1 VNPLRRRSAARRRR
15 RARVARRLARAWQRC
30 APAHRPS
37 ARRALPEARAPGSS
51 GSSAMGIWVSRM
63 WRSLFGTGTNSKI
76 VIVGLNNAGKTTILY
91 KLHLGQVVLTQP
103 TIGSNV
109 EEVKHENVTFQV
121 WDLGGQENLRANWST
136 YFEEADAVVFVVDS
150 NDQENMVL
158 AKMELF
164 NVVLHEDL
172 KYSCLLV
179 LANKQDIQGCRNAGE
194 IAQDLSLHTI
204 RTHEW
209 QIQSCCA
216 LTGEGLQEGLT
227 WIAGRIRAR
236 SASQPIAA
244 APSNAAVSGSRDSGG
259 R

>member
-1 VNPLRRRSAARRRR
+1 
-15 RARVARRLARAWQRC
+15 
-30 APAHRPS
+30 
-37 ARRALPEARAPGSS
+37 
-51 GSSAMGIWVSRM
+51 MGIWASKVFRG
-63 WRSLFGTGTNSKI
+63 LFGGGENCKI

-109 EEVKHENVTFQV
+109 EEVKHDNITFQV
-121 WDLGGQENLRANWST
+121 WDLGGQENLRAGWAT
-136 YFEEADAVVFVVDS
+136 YFQETDAVVFVVDS

-164 NVVLHEDL
+164 NVVLQEDL
-172 KYSCLLV
+172 KHACLLV
-179 LANKQDIQGCRNAGE
+179 LANKQDIVGCRNAGE

-216 LTGEGLQEGLT
+216 LTGEGLQEGLE
-227 WIAGRIRAR
+227 WIATRIRSRQA
-236 SASQPIAA
+236 SAASSAPVAA
-244 APSNAAVSGSRDSGG
+244 AAAAVAVGKSSEGASSSSAG

>member
-1 VNPLRRRSAARRRR
+1 
-15 RARVARRLARAWQRC
+15 
-30 APAHRPS
+30 
-37 ARRALPEARAPGSS
+37 
-51 GSSAMGIWVSRM
+51 MGIWASRM
-63 WRSLFGTGTNSKI
+63 WRRLFGDGTHCKI

-91 KLHLGQVVLTQP
+91 KLHLGQVVQTQP

-109 EEVKHENVTFQV
+109 EEVKHDNITFQV

-136 YFEEADAVVFVVDS
+136 YFEETDAVVFVVDS

-179 LANKQDIQGCRNAGE
+179 LANKQDIQGCRNVGE
-194 IAQDLSLHTI
+194 IVQDLDLHTI

-209 QIQSCCA
+209 QIQNCCA

-227 WIAGRIRAR
+227 WIAERVRAR
-236 SASQPIAA
+236 RSRSVLAA
-244 APSNAAVSGSRDSGG
+244 ATASTAAPAAAGASSSTGS
-259 R
+259 

>member
-1 VNPLRRRSAARRRR
+1 
-15 RARVARRLARAWQRC
+15 
-30 APAHRPS
+30 
-37 ARRALPEARAPGSS
+37 
-51 GSSAMGIWVSRM
+51 MGIWVSRV
-63 WRSLFGTGTNSKI
+63 WRRLLGGDTHSKI

-109 EEVKHENVTFQV
+109 EEVKHDNITFQV

-136 YFEEADAVVFVVDS
+136 YFEETDAIVFVVDS
-150 NDQENMVL
+150 NDQENLIL

-172 KYSCLLV
+172 KCACLLV
-179 LANKQDIQGCRNAGE
+179 LANKQDIHGSRSPGE
-194 IAQDLSLHTI
+194 IAQDLSLTAI

-216 LTGEGLQEGLT
+216 LTGEGLHEGLG
-227 WIAGRIRAR
+227 WIASRIRAR
-236 SASQPIAA
+236 RSKAPVPTALPSTAESSAS
-244 APSNAAVSGSRDSGG
+244 APDTAPLR
-259 R
+259 

>member
-1 VNPLRRRSAARRRR
+1 
-15 RARVARRLARAWQRC
+15 
-30 APAHRPS
+30 
-37 ARRALPEARAPGSS
+37 
-51 GSSAMGIWVSRM
+51 MGIWVSRM
-63 WRSLFGTGTNSKI
+63 WRRLFGSDSECKI

-109 EEVKHENVTFQV
+109 EEVKHDNLTFMV
-121 WDLGGQENLRANWST
+121 WDLGGQETLRASWAT
-136 YFEEADAVVFVVDS
+136 YFEETDAIVFVVDS

-172 KYSCLLV
+172 KYACLLV
-179 LANKQDIQGCRNAGE
+179 LANKQDIQGCRTAGE
-194 IAQDLSLHTI
+194 IAEDLSLHTI

-216 LTGEGLQEGLT
+216 LTGEGLEEGLT
-227 WIAGRIRAR
+227 WIAARIRERRKRAVLTTAASSSGSSSSAAPAAASAP
-236 SASQPIAA
+236 SAS
-244 APSNAAVSGSRDSGG
+244 
-259 R
+259 

>member
-1 VNPLRRRSAARRRR
+1 
-15 RARVARRLARAWQRC
+15 
-30 APAHRPS
+30 
-37 ARRALPEARAPGSS
+37 
-51 GSSAMGIWVSRM
+51 MGIWVSRM
-63 WRSLFGTGTNSKI
+63 WRRVFGSDSECKI

-91 KLHLGQVVLTQP
+91 KLHLGQVVMTQP

-109 EEVKHENVTFQV
+109 EEVKHDGLTFMV
-121 WDLGGQENLRANWST
+121 WDLGGQETLRAHWAT
-136 YFEEADAVVFVVDS
+136 YFEDTDAVVFVVDS

-172 KYSCLLV
+172 KYACLLV

-194 IAQDLSLHTI
+194 IAEDLSLHTI

-216 LTGEGLQEGLT
+216 LTGEGLQEGLG
-227 WIAGRIRAR
+227 WIASRIRERRKRAALNPVSSSGTGSSSAAGAATTAPAGPVASEAR
-236 SASQPIAA
+236 
-244 APSNAAVSGSRDSGG
+244 
-259 R
+259 

>member
-1 VNPLRRRSAARRRR
+1 
-15 RARVARRLARAWQRC
+15 
-30 APAHRPS
+30 
-37 ARRALPEARAPGSS
+37 
-51 GSSAMGIWVSRM
+51 MGILVSRM
-63 WRSLFGTGTNSKI
+63 WRGLVGDGANRCKV

-109 EEVKHENVTFQV
+109 EEVKHDNLTFQV
-121 WDLGGQENLRANWST
+121 WDLGGQENLRASWAT
-136 YFEEADAVVFVVDS
+136 YFEEADAVIFVVDS

-164 NVVLHEDL
+164 NAILSEDL

-179 LANKQDIQGCRNAGE
+179 LANKQDIVGCRNAGE

-216 LTGEGLQEGLT
+216 LTGEGLKEGLE
-227 WIAGRIRAR
+227 WIATRIKAR
-236 SASQPIAA
+236 KARTIHSAPAIFAAANSAASPSTSAA
-244 APSNAAVSGSRDSGG
+244 APAR
-259 R
+259 

>member
-1 VNPLRRRSAARRRR
+1 MGILASRLW
-15 RARVARRLARAWQRC
+15 RRLF
-30 APAHRPS
+30 
-37 ARRALPEARAPGSS
+37 GSD
-51 GSSAMGIWVSRM
+51 AEC
-63 WRSLFGTGTNSKI
+63 KI

-109 EEVKHENVTFQV
+109 EEVKHDNLTFMV
-121 WDLGGQENLRANWST
+121 WDLGGQETLRASWST
-136 YFEEADAVVFVVDS
+136 YFEETDAVVFVVDS

-179 LANKQDIQGCRNAGE
+179 LANKQDIQGCRTAGE
-194 IAQDLSLHTI
+194 IAEDLSLHTI

-227 WIAGRIRAR
+227 WIAARIRERRKRVAMLGQV
-236 SASQPIAA
+236 SSSSSAA
-244 APSNAAVSGSRDSGG
+244 ASSSAPAST
-259 R
+259 

>member
-1 VNPLRRRSAARRRR
+1 
-15 RARVARRLARAWQRC
+15 
-30 APAHRPS
+30 
-37 ARRALPEARAPGSS
+37 
-51 GSSAMGIWVSRM
+51 MGILVSRM
-63 WRSLFGTGTNSKI
+63 WRGVFGDGTKCKI

-109 EEVKHENVTFQV
+109 EEVKHENITFQV

-136 YFEEADAVVFVVDS
+136 YFEETDAVIFVVDS

-164 NVVLHEDL
+164 NVVLQEDL
-172 KYSCLLV
+172 KYACLLV
-179 LANKQDIQGCRNAGE
+179 LANKQDIVGCRNAGE
-194 IAQDLSLHTI
+194 IAEDLSLHTI

-216 LTGEGLQEGLT
+216 LTGEGLQEGLE
-227 WIAGRIRAR
+227 WIATRIRAKKAR
-236 SASQPIAA
+236 VESSAPVAAAAAGLAAASSSSAA
-244 APSNAAVSGSRDSGG
+244 APAGAGPVGAS
-259 R
+259 

>member
-1 VNPLRRRSAARRRR
+1 MGILASRLW
-15 RARVARRLARAWQRC
+15 RRLF
-30 APAHRPS
+30 
-37 ARRALPEARAPGSS
+37 GSD
-51 GSSAMGIWVSRM
+51 AEC
-63 WRSLFGTGTNSKI
+63 KI

-109 EEVKHENVTFQV
+109 EEVKHDNLTFMV
-121 WDLGGQENLRANWST
+121 WDLGGQETLRASWST
-136 YFEEADAVVFVVDS
+136 YFEETDAVVFVVDS

-179 LANKQDIQGCRNAGE
+179 LANKQDIQGCRTAGE
-194 IAQDLSLHTI
+194 IAEDLSLHTI

-227 WIAGRIRAR
+227 WIAARIRERRKRVAMLGQV
-236 SASQPIAA
+236 SSSSSAA
-244 APSNAAVSGSRDSGG
+244 ASSSAPAAT
-259 R
+259 

>member
-1 VNPLRRRSAARRRR
+1 
-15 RARVARRLARAWQRC
+15 
-30 APAHRPS
+30 
-37 ARRALPEARAPGSS
+37 
-51 GSSAMGIWVSRM
+51 MGIWASKVFRG
-63 WRSLFGTGTNSKI
+63 LFGGGENCKI

-109 EEVKHENVTFQV
+109 EEVKHDNITFQV
-121 WDLGGQENLRANWST
+121 WDLGGQENLRAGWAT
-136 YFEEADAVVFVVDS
+136 YFQETDAVVFVVDS
-150 NDQENMVL
+150 NDQDNMVL

-164 NVVLHEDL
+164 NVVLQEDL
-172 KYSCLLV
+172 KHACLLV
-179 LANKQDIQGCRNAGE
+179 LANKQDIVGCRNAGE

-216 LTGEGLQEGLT
+216 LNGEGLQEGLE
-227 WIAGRIRAR
+227 WIATRIRAR
-236 SASQPIAA
+236 QASAASSAPVAA
-244 APSNAAVSGSRDSGG
+244 AAAAVAVGKASEGASSSSVG